1 LNILGIIPAC
11 YHSTRFPGKPLAVI
25 NERTMIV
32 RVYEQAL
39 KCRDLGN
46 VIVATDDER
55 ILEEVK
61 KSGGKAMM
69 TSTNHKSGTERCNE
83 VISKLK
89 IGYDAVINIQGDEPF
104 LDPGQISEV
113 ATCFINPEVKIATLA
128 MRINNREEIFNPN
141 VVKVIFNKN
150 SNAIYFSRL
159 PIPFVRGKDP
169 ELWINETH
177 YFKHVGIYGYRP
189 SVLKEITILPESVL
203 EKAESLEQLR
213 WMENGH
219 VIYVKETMFDSF
231 AIDSPS
237 DLLKITNRD

>member
-1 LNILGIIPAC
+1 
-11 YHSTRFPGKPLAVI
+11 
-25 NERTMIV
+25 MIV

-39 KCRDLGN
+39 KCRDLVD

-55 ILEEVK
+55 ILEVVT

-69 TSTNHKSGTERCNE
+69 TSASHKSGTERCNE
-83 VISKLK
+83 VISTLK
-89 IGYDAVINIQGDEPF
+89 NGFDAVLNIQGDEPF

-113 ATCFINPEVKIATLA
+113 ARCFINPGVKIATLA
-128 MRINNREEIFNPN
+128 RPIDDREEIFNPN
-141 VVKVIFNKN
+141 VVKVIIDKN

-169 ELWINETH
+169 ELWIKETR
-177 YFKHVGIYGYRP
+177 YFKHIGIYGFRP
-189 SVLKEITILPESVL
+189 SVLKEITELPESVL

-213 WMENGH
+213 WMENGYNIH
-219 VIYVKETMFDSF
+219 VKETVYDSF
-231 AIDSPS
+231 AIDTPS